1 MDSVQNKYTEISKIP
16 TEITKYANK
25 LHKFG
30 KISAHDNVHLVA
42 QFSSRNVQTYNVTAH
57 NEEHTGYSLLD
68 LCLCS

>member
-42 QFSSRNVQTYNVTAH
+42 QFSSRNFQTT
-57 NEEHTGYSLLD
+57 T
-68 LCLCS
+68 